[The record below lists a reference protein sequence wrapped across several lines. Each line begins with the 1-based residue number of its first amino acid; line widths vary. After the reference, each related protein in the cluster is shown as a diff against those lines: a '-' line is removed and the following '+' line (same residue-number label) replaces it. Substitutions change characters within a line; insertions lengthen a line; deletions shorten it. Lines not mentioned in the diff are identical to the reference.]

1 MVALT
6 AMLVMTTLLLSVSN
20 NSPPTNNVKLIDVC
34 MLFGMEAMTKEGHV
48 LGNLG
53 QDQAAS
59 SS

>member
-1 MVALT
+1 
-6 AMLVMTTLLLSVSN
+6 MLVMTTLLLSVSN